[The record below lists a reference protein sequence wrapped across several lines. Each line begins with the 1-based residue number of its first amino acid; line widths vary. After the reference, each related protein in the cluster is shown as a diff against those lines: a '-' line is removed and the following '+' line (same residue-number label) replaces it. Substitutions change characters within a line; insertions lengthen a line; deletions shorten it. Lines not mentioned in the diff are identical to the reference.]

1 MLSQLRPAIVLTLV
15 FAFLTGIAYPLAI
28 TGAAQ
33 AILPAQANGSQVVR
47 NGVLVGSALIGQ
59 TWTADRYFHGR
70 PSAVNDDAS
79 TSSGSNLGPSSKT
92 LIGQFDDRVAGLGGS
107 SLIPADL
114 VTASGSGLD
123 PDISP
128 AGALFQV
135 ARVARARNL
144 GEDRLRQLIAAN
156 IRGPDLGILGEPR
169 VNVLALNL
177 ALDELKP

>member
-1 MLSQLRPAIVLTLV
+1 MLNQLRPAIVLTL
-15 FAFLTGIAYPLAI
+15 FFTLLTGIVYPLAI

-33 AILPAQANGSQVVR
+33 TILPAQANGSQVVR
-47 NGVLVGSALIGQ
+47 GGTLVGSALIGQ
-59 TWTADRYFHGR
+59 NWTADKYFHGR
-70 PSAVNDDAS
+70 PSAVNYDAS

-92 LIGQFDDRVAGLGGS
+92 LIGQLGDRAVALGGTG
-107 SLIPADL
+107 IPSDL

-128 AGALFQV
+128 AGALFQL
-135 ARVARARNL
+135 ARVAAARGI
-144 GEDRLRQLIAAN
+144 GEEQLRQLIAAN
-156 IRGPDLGILGEPR
+156 TRGPDLGILGEPR

>member
-1 MLSQLRPAIVLTLV
+1 MLTQLRPAITLTL
-15 FAFLTGIAYPLAI
+15 FFTLLTGIAYPLAI

-33 AILPAQANGSQVVR
+33 AIFPMQANGSQVTR
-47 NGVLVGSALIGQ
+47 GGAFVGSALIGQ
-59 TWTADRYFHGR
+59 NWTADRYFHGR
-70 PSAVNDDAS
+70 PSAVSNDAS

-92 LIGQFDDRVAGLGGS
+92 LIGQLNDRVVALGGTN
-107 SLIPADL
+107 IPSDL

-135 ARVARARNL
+135 SRVAAAR
-144 GEDRLRQLIAAN
+144 GVSEDQLRQLIVAHTQG
-156 IRGPDLGILGEPR
+156 RDLGILGQPH

-177 ALDELKP
+177 ALDGLKP

>member
-1 MLSQLRPAIVLTLV
+1 MT
-15 FAFLTGIAYPLAI
+15 PLAVENVVKQYRQGDKPVAALGGVSLDVRQGQFLAI
-28 TGAAQ
+28 MGASGSGKSTLLYLMAGLTRPDEGRVL
-33 AILPAQANGSQVVR
+33 INGTD
-47 NGVLVGSALIGQ
+47 IGQ
-59 TWTADRYFHGR
+59 L
-70 PSAVNDDAS
+70 N
-79 TSSGSNLGPSSKT
+79 
-92 LIGQFDDRVAGLGGS
+92 DRVAGLGG